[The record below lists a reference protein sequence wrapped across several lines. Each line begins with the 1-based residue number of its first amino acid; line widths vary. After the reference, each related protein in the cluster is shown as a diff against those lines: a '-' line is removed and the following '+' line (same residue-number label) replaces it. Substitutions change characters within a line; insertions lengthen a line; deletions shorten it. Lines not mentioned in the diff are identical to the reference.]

1 MVVLRKFSR
10 VFVVITLLFCC
21 DSSATSQ
28 ADCAYGYRIYIRDG
42 SGKSI
47 TNAKV
52 EVFGL
57 SEGDKLPAAFQNAFI
72 NRVYF
77 VGFVMYGCSY
87 PGHFLLR
94 VSAKGF
100 QSYEQPITF
109 TEGLVAC
116 ELTLQ
121 PKGST
126 MNVNFE
132 ILATLHGRLVDQEGR
147 PFGGGQIDATKGR
160 GRVYQDYSSEY
171 GYYNL
176 DLPKGVNTIRFTGTD
191 IAPIVFEN
199 YRIEGKDPNLDV
211 SVCRKCKPS
220 E

>member
-1 MVVLRKFSR
+1 MVVLRKLSG
-10 VFVVITLLFCC
+10 VFALIILLIGCA
-21 DSSATSQ
+21 SSAKSQ
-28 ADCAYGYRIYIRDG
+28 ADCAYGYRIYLRDG

-57 SEGDKLPAAFQNAFI
+57 SKRDKLPDAFRNAFI

-94 VSAKGF
+94 VSADGF

-116 ELTLQ
+116 ELRLG
-121 PKGST
+121 PKGSGT
-126 MNVNFE
+126 KAEFE
-132 ILATLHGRLVDQEGR
+132 RLATLHGKVVDQRGLPVDGVQVE
-147 PFGGGQIDATKGR
+147 ATNTNR
-160 GRVYQDYSSEY
+160 RVYQARSSDS
-171 GYYNL
+171 GYYEL